1 MTRQQTEK
9 MKAYEEK
16 ANELVSL
23 TLNVCEERLTQPVE
37 PTALQGDALEG
48 FRLPGLVPAGKN
60 GHRLHTSASSKL
72 ILPTTPCWNALP
84 TRCSPTQ

>member
-16 ANELVSL
+16 AKELVSL

-37 PTALQGDALEG
+37 PTTPQGDALASAAMSVRESVNT
-48 FRLPGLVPAGKN
+48 FFAVSRLSVEEK
-60 GHRLHTSASSKL
+60 
-72 ILPTTPCWNALP
+72 
-84 TRCSPTQ
+84 

>member
-16 ANELVSL
+16 AKELVSL

-37 PTALQGDALEG
+37 PTTLQGMLW
-48 FRLPGLVPAGKN
+48 RPP
-60 GHRLHTSASSKL
+60 
-72 ILPTTPCWNALP
+72 
-84 TRCSPTQ
+84 Q

>member
-9 MKAYEEK
+9 LKAYEEK

-37 PTALQGDALEG
+37 PTAFQGDALASAAMSVRASVNT
-48 FRLPGLVPAGKN
+48 FIAVSRL
-60 GHRLHTSASSKL
+60 SAEE
-72 ILPTTPCWNALP
+72 
-84 TRCSPTQ
+84 Q

>member
-16 ANELVSL
+16 AKELVSL

-37 PTALQGDALEG
+37 PTTLQGCFGVRRNECSGVREYVYCRFSA
-48 FRLPGLVPAGKN
+48 FRRGKVGIFFWSTSQEILVK
-60 GHRLHTSASSKL
+60 
-72 ILPTTPCWNALP
+72 
-84 TRCSPTQ
+84 

>member
-16 ANELVSL
+16 AKELVSL

-37 PTALQGDALEG
+37 PTTLQGDALASAAMSVRESVNT
-48 FRLPGLVPAGKN
+48 FIAVSRLSVEEKVG
-60 GHRLHTSASSKL
+60 
-72 ILPTTPCWNALP
+72 IFF
-84 TRCSPTQ
+84 

>member
-16 ANELVSL
+16 AKELVSL

-37 PTALQGDALEG
+37 PTTLQGDALASAAMSVRESVNT
-48 FRLPGLVPAGKN
+48 FIAVSRLSVEEK
-60 GHRLHTSASSKL
+60 
-72 ILPTTPCWNALP
+72 
-84 TRCSPTQ
+84 

>member
-16 ANELVSL
+16 AKELVSL

-37 PTALQGDALEG
+37 PTTLQGDALASAAMSVRESANTLIAVS
-48 FRLPGLVPAGKN
+48 RLSVEEK
-60 GHRLHTSASSKL
+60 
-72 ILPTTPCWNALP
+72 
-84 TRCSPTQ
+84 

>member
-16 ANELVSL
+16 AKELVSL

-37 PTALQGDALEG
+37 HTTLQGDALASAAMSVRESVNT
-48 FRLPGLVPAGKN
+48 FIAVSRLSVEEK
-60 GHRLHTSASSKL
+60 
-72 ILPTTPCWNALP
+72 
-84 TRCSPTQ
+84 